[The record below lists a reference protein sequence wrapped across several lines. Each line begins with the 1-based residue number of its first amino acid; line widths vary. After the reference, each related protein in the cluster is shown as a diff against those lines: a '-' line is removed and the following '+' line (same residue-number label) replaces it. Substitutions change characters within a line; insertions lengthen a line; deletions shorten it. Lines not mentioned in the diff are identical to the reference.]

1 MPESLPIID
10 LASRS
15 GDGEPW
21 SDETLQQVREA
32 CESTGFFLITG
43 HGVGDDLIEA
53 IYRRSRDFFDL
64 PEAEKAQVKEIGSV
78 MGGLSHCPFK
88 VERLA
93 ATLGEET
100 PGDLKETLDYGPGF
114 PGDTWPRNMPALR
127 EAWLAYFASMDQLV
141 GRLRRL
147 FAVALDL
154 SPDFFEP
161 TFDRH
166 LSSLRVL
173 NYPHPSSPPEAGQL
187 RAGAHTDYGF
197 LTVLRSEDAPG
208 GLQLLHR
215 SGEWID
221 VPALPGAF
229 VVNIGDALM
238 RWTNDHWVSTLH
250 RVVNPPP
257 DARGS
262 TRRQSIAFFH
272 NPNAEAVIECLPGF
286 AGGGRPAKYPSVRYA
301 DYAEERFRQAH
312 GAEKT
317 LALDSA
323 RA

>member
-1 MPESLPIID
+1 MRTSLPVID
-10 LASRS
+10 LAAPAR
-15 GDGEPW
+15 GGELW
-21 SDETLQQVREA
+21 SAETITAVREA
-32 CESTGFFLITG
+32 CEATGFFLITG
-43 HGVGDDLIEA
+43 HGVGDDEIDA
-53 IYRRSRDFFDL
+53 IYGRSRDFFDL
-64 PEAEKAQVKEIGSV
+64 PAAEKVQVKEIGSV
-78 MGGLSHCPFK
+78 IGGLAHCPFK

-93 ATLGEET
+93 ATLGEKT
-100 PGDLKETLDYGPGF
+100 PGDLKESLDYGPGF
-114 PGDTWPRNMPALR
+114 PGDAWPDDLPELR
-127 EAWLAYFASMDQLV
+127 AAWLAYFDTMDRLA
-141 GRLRRL
+141 GRLRSL
-147 FAVALDL
+147 FAVALEL
-154 SPDFFEP
+154 PPDFFEP
-161 TFDRH
+161 FFDRH

-173 NYPHPSSPPEAGQL
+173 NYPHQTAAPETGQL

-197 LTVLRSEDAPG
+197 LTILKSEDAPG

-215 SGEWID
+215 SGDWID

-257 DARGS
+257 DAGGS

-272 NPNAEAVIECLPGF
+272 NPNADAVIDCLPGF
-286 AGGGRPAKYPSVRYA
+286 AGAGRPPRYPPVRYA

-317 LALDSA
+317 LALDA
-323 RA
+323 AHA

>member
-10 LASRS
+10 LAA
-15 GDGEPW
+15 GDGESWPA
-21 SDETLQQVREA
+21 ETVAAVREA
-32 CESTGFFLITG
+32 CEATGFFLIVG
-43 HGVGDDLIEA
+43 HGVAESEIA
-53 IYRRSRDFFDL
+53 PIYRASRDFFDL
-64 PEAEKAQVKEIGSV
+64 PAAEKARVAEIGSV
-78 MGGLSHCPFK
+78 PGGLAHCPFK

-114 PGDTWPRNMPALR
+114 LADAWPADLPVLR
-127 EAWLAYFASMDQLV
+127 ESWLDYYACMEQLAA
-141 GRLRRL
+141 RLRSL
-147 FAVALDL
+147 FAVALGL
-154 SPDFFEP
+154 APDFFEAH
-161 TFDRH
+161 FGQH

-173 NYPHPSSPPEAGQL
+173 NYPDQSAAPEVGQL

-197 LTVLRSEDAPG
+197 LTILKSEDAPG
-208 GLQLLHR
+208 GLQLLNMA
-215 SGEWID
+215 GEWVD

-238 RWTNDHWVSTLH
+238 RWTNDRWISTLH

-272 NPNAEAVIECLPGF
+272 NPSPDAELACLPGF
-286 AGGGRPAKYPSVRYA
+286 ESAEGAAKYPPIRYG
-301 DYAEERFRQAH
+301 DYAEQRFRQAH
-312 GAEKT
+312 GDDKT
-317 LALDSA
+317 LGLGSVA
-323 RA
+323 RE